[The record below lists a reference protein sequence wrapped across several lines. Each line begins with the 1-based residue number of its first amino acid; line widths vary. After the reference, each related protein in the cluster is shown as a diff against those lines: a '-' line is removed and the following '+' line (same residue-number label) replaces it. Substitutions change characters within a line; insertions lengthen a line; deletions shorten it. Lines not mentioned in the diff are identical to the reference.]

1 MDLPSLYAFEIAIHA
16 RPSEAR
22 PGPPH
27 VDPWGRWPTLVFA
40 PERLAS
46 PMQGDFDAFLETV
59 ATYERMYVEPDGSFV
74 WVSPR
79 EGLSW
84 QVDGNALERQG
95 RLLSVDLKGSCPAA
109 EFDRLLTACGWPGQ
123 PVVVQLVRAA
133 VFLAEDVFRDHA
145 RTRGNLG
152 DGQSLR
158 PR

>member
-1 MDLPSLYAFEIAIHA
+1 MDTCPLYAFEIAVHA
-16 RPSEAR
+16 RPPEVR
-22 PGPPH
+22 PGPQL
-27 VDPWGRWPTLVFA
+27 VDRWGHWPTLTVA
-40 PERLAS
+40 HEHLAR
-46 PMQGDFDAFLETV
+46 PMQIDFDVFLSRL

-84 QVDGNALERQG
+84 QVDGNAFDREG
-95 RLLSVDLKGSCPAA
+95 RLLSVDLKGSAPPTA
-109 EFDRLLTACGWPGQ
+109 FDRLLAALGWPGQ

-133 VFLAEDVFRDHA
+133 ALLEESVFREHA
-145 RTRGNLG
+145 RTRGSLG